1 MRCVKCKKIVKTKT
15 IIIPSLGY
23 GSLFDDIF
31 GKSTKIT
38 LCQKCYQ
45 QTNPKWWELKT
56 IMEDGFR
63 VYEYEKEIYD
73 FVLNLPQKRKNKVI
87 ILFKNEV

>member
-1 MRCVKCKKIVKTKT
+1 MRCAKCKKLAKTKT

-23 GSLFDDIF
+23 GSLFDNIF
-31 GKSTKIT
+31 GKSTKIK

-56 IMEDGFR
+56 IMEDGFK
-63 VYEYEKEIYD
+63 VYEYEKEMYNFI
-73 FVLNLPQKRKNKVI
+73 LNLPQKGRNKVLRLPRNI
-87 ILFKNEV
+87 M